1 MTINITDETAIL
13 QEAAQALQE
22 HERQRLALK
31 AIDDD
36 LRVLCRRWGES
47 AGLWGVSPTH
57 LRRACEARGLLRGD
71 YIKETDNA
79 Q

>member
-1 MTINITDETAIL
+1 MTINITDEMTIL
-13 QEAAQALQE
+13 KEAAQALQE

-36 LRVLCRRWGES
+36 LRVLCRRWGET
-47 AGLWGVSPTH
+47 AGLWGVSPVH
-57 LRRACEARGLLRGD
+57 LRRACEARGLLRSD
-71 YIKETDNA
+71 YIKETEDD